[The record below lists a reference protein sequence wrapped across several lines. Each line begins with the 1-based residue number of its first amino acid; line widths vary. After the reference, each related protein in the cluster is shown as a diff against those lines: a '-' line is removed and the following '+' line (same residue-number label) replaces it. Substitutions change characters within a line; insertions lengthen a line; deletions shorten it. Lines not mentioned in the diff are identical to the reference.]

1 MDALLRVIP
10 KNMLAFLAIA
20 GGILFW
26 VVIYDPPHTVCDSQ
40 LEAVKKT
47 QAKFLYKDP
56 KAKKINTTRYQTL
69 YDNCKVTNQPGG
81 CYELFR
87 EMKRLLED
95 LSNLSRECGAE
106 LGAVA
111 EHKKA
116 LWDVMDLLLRIAWGT
131 QPPGAYHA
139 KFGWLDTADISLFCS
154 LKNRITTFYGEL
166 AWSTFREK
174 MMKELPGAKD
184 LAREQVWDL
193 SLFSE
198 NCSRYP

>member
-1 MDALLRVIP
+1 MDAILRIIP
-10 KNMLAFLAIA
+10 KNMLAFVAITA
-20 GGILFW
+20 GIFLL
-26 VVIYDPPHTVCDSQ
+26 VTVIQPPHTVCDSQ
-40 LEAVKKT
+40 LETVAKS

-56 KAKKINTTRYQTL
+56 KAKKVNTIKFQTL
-69 YDNCKVTNQPGG
+69 YDNCKITNQPGG

-87 EMKRLLED
+87 EMKTLLDD
-95 LSNLSRECGAE
+95 LSNLTQECSAE
-106 LGAVA
+106 LGSVP

-116 LWDVMDLLLRIAWGT
+116 LWDMTDLLLRIAWGA

-139 KFGWLDTADISLFCS
+139 KFNWLDTADISLFCR
-154 LKNRITTFYGEL
+154 LKTRITSFYGED
-166 AWSTFREK
+166 AWAAYREK